1 MYKAL
6 AVLRTL
12 YLVFIVG
19 YTIRAM
25 PIFTSVSN
33 TFDEQ
38 YARCSSSLNLVVR
51 AAWLAIAWI
60 AFETIVG
67 WLLASR
73 SRPAS
78 RAAVPPA
85 PLPRPARCPARE
97 ECCVPCHA
105 PRSPTDNCT
114 RVAASY
120 DCPRNAARYRSATS

>member
-38 YARCSSSLNLVVR
+38 YARCSASLNLVVR

-60 AFETIVG
+60 ALETVLG

-73 SRPAS
+73 ARPAS
-78 RAAVPPA
+78 SAAVPPPPRETPGA
-85 PLPRPARCPARE
+85 PN
-97 ECCVPCHA
+97 V
-105 PRSPTDNCT
+105 
-114 RVAASY
+114 
-120 DCPRNAARYRSATS
+120 